1 MRRRREPRDGVP
13 PTAGKGRVRSRLLAA
28 LLICAVIVPAAAAPG
43 VAVAV
48 REVSDAQ
55 DEVTAAELTIRAVSL
70 AHSLADERDDM
81 AAFVAG
87 GRSTAPGSGAPGLSE
102 SQRNRVDRQ
111 VQDLSADEDAGA
123 ELREVLATLP
133 QIRQEALT
141 GTGPPQAVVAA
152 YGPLLD
158 ALGRVTG
165 PVTAPL
171 SRAAALAATERG
183 LLVSALTGTGSQ
195 RVLVADAQTAAVQER
210 AALADFRATA
220 PQELRDQYS
229 QTVTGA
235 DVTEA
240 EGDLRRLTDQ
250 PQLTGSDRALGTAAV
265 KAALTARIGLM
276 RSVES
281 SLATAEADAAS
292 ERRDDAVTT
301 LELRVALAALC
312 LLVAVGVLVSTARS
326 LTRPLAAL
334 HRFATGRSEEARVV
348 GDDEFATVAR
358 RVNVLVTEL
367 RAVRARGLELGAE
380 QTRLLGIRDALT
392 TERDG
397 LLQRQ
402 HAVGAERAER
412 PGTGRTGGHT
422 TYVNLSLR
430 TLGLVERQLALIEG
444 LEEREQDPERLETLF
459 RLDHL
464 ATRMRRN
471 SENLLVL
478 AGTEHSHGGATAKPV
493 PLVDV
498 ARAAISEIERYE
510 RVRIQA
516 LPAGQLAGHA
526 ADDTSHLVAELL
538 DNATAFSPPQAE
550 VRLSGWMLE
559 NGELMISIEDQG
571 IGAPPERLAELNA
584 LLTDPEPTAP
594 GNATGM
600 GLYVVARLAA
610 RHGIRVQVR
619 EQKQGGVAAVVIV
632 PRRLLPAARPD
643 DAPANPVEAAIAGE
657 PMPVEETPAPEREPD
672 APEAV
677 PAGAGALEG
686 VPAAHGGADPV
697 PPADRT
703 VRPRH
708 APDDAPAAPA
718 TPAAPVATPVPPAAA
733 PDGAVTGKGLPQ
745 RVPRSSGLTGEPA
758 ARRTERNGPVDAEAL
773 RRKFGG
779 LQRGLRDG
787 RRDAE
792 EETRAADP
800 GQAGPTGGAGGAG
813 TIEEASR

>member
-1 MRRRREPRDGVP
+1 M
-13 PTAGKGRVRSRLLAA
+13 RSRLLAA

-48 REVSDAQ
+48 RDVSDAQ
-55 DEVTAAELTIRAVSL
+55 DEVTAAELAIRAVSL

-87 GRSTAPGSGAPGLSE
+87 GRSTAPGTGAPGLSE

-111 VQDLSADEDAGA
+111 AQGLSADEDAA
-123 ELREVLATLP
+123 TELREVLATIP
-133 QIRQEALT
+133 QIRQDALT
-141 GTGPPQAVVAA
+141 GTGTPQAVVAA
-152 YGPLLD
+152 YTPLLD

-165 PVTAPL
+165 PVAAPL

-195 RVLVADAQTAAVQER
+195 RPLATDAQSVAVQER

-240 EGDLRRLTDQ
+240 ESDLRLLTDQ

-292 ERRDDAVTT
+292 ERRDDAVTA
-301 LELRVALAALC
+301 LELRVALAAVC

-334 HRFATGRSEEARVV
+334 HRFATGGSEEARVV

-358 RVNVLVTEL
+358 RINVLVTEL
-367 RAVRARGLELGAE
+367 RAVQARGLELGAE
-380 QTRLLGIRDALT
+380 QTRLLGIRDALAA
-392 TERDG
+392 ERDS
-397 LLQRQ
+397 LLRQ
-402 HAVGAERAER
+402 QDATRAASDRTE
-412 PGTGRTGGHT
+412 PGRTGPHT

-444 LEEREQDPERLETLF
+444 LEEREQDPDRLETLF

-478 AGTEHSHGGATAKPV
+478 AGTEHSHGAASAKPV

-510 RVRIQA
+510 RVRIQ
-516 LPAGQLAGHA
+516 LMPSGQLAGHA

-550 VRLSGWMLE
+550 VQLSGWMLE
-559 NGELMISIEDQG
+559 NGEVMISVEDQG

-584 LLTDPEPTAP
+584 LLTDPEPAAP

-610 RHGIRVQVR
+610 RHGIRVQLR
-619 EQKQGGVAAVVIV
+619 EQKQGGIAAVVIL

-657 PMPVEETPAPEREPD
+657 PMPVAETPAPEAVAETLAPEAVAD

-677 PAGAGALEG
+677 PAAG
-686 VPAAHGGADPV
+686 V
-697 PPADRT
+697 
-703 VRPRH
+703 VRPRP
-708 APDDAPAAPA
+708 APDD
-718 TPAAPVATPVPPAAA
+718 TPAAASGAPDPAASA
-733 PDGAVTGKGLPQ
+733 EEAVTGKGLPQ

-758 ARRTERNGPVDAEAL
+758 ARRTGRTGPVDAEAL

-779 LQRGLRDG
+779 LQQGLRDG

-800 GQAGPTGGAGGAG
+800 GKAGPTGGTGAVG

>member
-13 PTAGKGRVRSRLLAA
+13 PAAGKGRVRSRLLAA

-48 REVSDAQ
+48 GDVSDAQ
-55 DEVTAAELTIRAVSL
+55 DEVTGAELAIRAISL
-70 AHSLADERDDM
+70 SHSLADERDDM

-87 GRSTAPGSGAPGLSE
+87 GRSAAPGTGAPGLSE

-111 VQDLSADEDAGA
+111 AQSLSADEDAGA

-141 GTGPPQAVVAA
+141 GTGTPQAVVAA
-152 YGPLLD
+152 YVPLLD

-183 LLVSALTGTGSQ
+183 LLVSALTGSGSQ
-195 RVLVADAQTAAVQER
+195 RPLATDAQTAAVQER

-220 PQELRDQYS
+220 PQDLRDQYS

-240 EGDLRRLTDQ
+240 ESDLRLLTDQ
-250 PQLTGSDRALGTAAV
+250 PQLTGSDRALGTAEV
-265 KAALTARIGLM
+265 KAALTARIDLM

-281 SLATAEADAAS
+281 SLATAEADAAG
-292 ERRDDAVTT
+292 ERRDDAVTA

-334 HRFATGRSEEARVV
+334 HRFAKGGSEEARVV
-348 GDDEFATVAR
+348 GNDEFATVAR
-358 RVNVLVTEL
+358 RINVLVTEL
-367 RAVRARGLELGAE
+367 RAVQARGLELGAE

-392 TERDG
+392 AERDS
-397 LLQRQ
+397 LLRQRDD
-402 HAVGAERAER
+402 ARAASTVSATT
-412 PGTGRTGGHT
+412 GTDRTAGHS

-444 LEEREQDPERLETLF
+444 LEEREQDPDRLETLF

-478 AGTEHSHGGATAKPV
+478 AGTEHSHGGATVKPV

-510 RVRIQA
+510 RVRIQV

-550 VRLSGWMLE
+550 VQLSGWMLE
-559 NGELMISIEDQG
+559 NGEAMISVEDQG

-610 RHGIRVQVR
+610 RHGIRVQLR
-619 EQKQGGVAAVVIV
+619 EQKQGGIAAVVIL

-643 DAPANPVEAAIAGE
+643 EAPANPVEAAIAGE
-657 PMPVEETPAPEREPD
+657 PMPAAVSETPEQTPESVPAE
-672 APEAV
+672 PEAV
-677 PAGAGALEG
+677 PDATETVEDASVQHTGPAGTRPTGG
-686 VPAAHGGADPV
+686 V
-697 PPADRT
+697 

-708 APDDAPAAPA
+708 APDDVQAEPAE
-718 TPAAPVATPVPPAAA
+718 
-733 PDGAVTGKGLPQ
+733 PDGSITGKGLPQ

-758 ARRTERNGPVDAEAL
+758 ARRPERTGPVDAEAL

-779 LQRGLRDG
+779 LQQGLRDG

-800 GQAGPTGGAGGAG
+800 EKAGPTGGTGAAG

>member
-1 MRRRREPRDGVP
+1 M
-13 PTAGKGRVRSRLLAA
+13 RSRLLAA
-28 LLICAVIVPAAAAPG
+28 LLICAVLVPAAAAPG

-48 REVSDAQ
+48 GDVSDAQ
-55 DEVTAAELTIRAVSL
+55 DEVTAAESAIRAISL

-87 GRSTAPGSGAPGLSE
+87 GRSTAPGTGAPGLSE

-111 VQDLSADEDAGA
+111 TQGLTADEDTAT

-133 QIRQEALT
+133 QIRQDVLT

-152 YGPLLD
+152 YTPLLD
-158 ALGRVTG
+158 ALGRVRG

-195 RVLVADAQTAAVQER
+195 RTLAAEAQTVAVQER

-235 DVTEA
+235 DVATA
-240 EGDLRRLTDQ
+240 ENDLRLLTDQ
-250 PQLTGSDRALGTAAV
+250 PQLTGSDRALGTAEV
-265 KAALTARIGLM
+265 KAALTARIDLM

-281 SLATAEADAAS
+281 SLATAEADAAA
-292 ERRDDAVTT
+292 ERRDDAVTA

-358 RVNVLVTEL
+358 RINVLITEL
-367 RAVRARGLELGAE
+367 RAVQARGLELGAE
-380 QTRLLGIRDALT
+380 RTALLSVRDALAA
-392 TERDG
+392 ERDS
-397 LLQRQ
+397 LLQQREAAR
-402 HAVGAERAER
+402 AVPAGN
-412 PGTGRTGGHT
+412 GSDRTGAHT

-444 LEEREQDPERLETLF
+444 LEDREQDPDRLETLF

-478 AGTEHSHGGATAKPV
+478 AGTEHSHGAAAKPV

-516 LPAGQLAGHA
+516 LPTGQLAGHA
-526 ADDTSHLVAELL
+526 ADDASHLVAELL
-538 DNATAFSPPQAE
+538 DNATAFSPPHSE
-550 VRLSGWMLE
+550 VQLAGWMLE
-559 NGELMISIEDQG
+559 NGEVMLSVEDQG
-571 IGAPPERLAELNA
+571 IGVPPERLAELNA
-584 LLTDPEPTAP
+584 LLTDPEPAAP

-610 RHGIRVQVR
+610 RHGIRVQLR
-619 EQKQGGVAAVVIV
+619 EQQQGGIAAVVV
-632 PRRLLPAARPD
+632 LPGRLLPAARPD
-643 DAPANPVEAAIAGE
+643 DAPANPVQAAIAGE
-657 PMPVEETPAPEREPD
+657 PLPEPGVPEALPTAAGPAPEASVEH
-672 APEAV
+672 AGPERD
-677 PAGAGALEG
+677 PAGQPPEG
-686 VPAAHGGADPV
+686 GVA
-697 PPADRT
+697 
-703 VRPRH
+703 RPRR
-708 APDDAPAAPA
+708 APDDAAAGEVAAGTTA
-718 TPAAPVATPVPPAAA
+718 TEDT
-733 PDGAVTGKGLPQ
+733 VTGTGLPQ

-758 ARRTERNGPVDAEAL
+758 ARRQGRTGPVDAEAL

-800 GQAGPTGGAGGAG
+800 EQAGPTGGTGAAG

>member
-1 MRRRREPRDGVP
+1 MRR
-13 PTAGKGRVRSRLLAA
+13 RLLAA
-28 LLICAVIVPAAAAPG
+28 LLICAVVVPAAAAPG

-48 REVSDAQ
+48 RDVSDAQ
-55 DEVTAAELTIRAVSL
+55 DEVTSADLAIRAISL

-87 GRSTAPGSGAPGLSE
+87 GRSTAPGTGAPGLSE

-111 VQDLSADEDAGA
+111 AGSVSADEDTGA
-123 ELREVLATLP
+123 ELRELLETLP
-133 QIRQEALT
+133 QIRQDTLT
-141 GTGPPQAVVAA
+141 GTGTPQAVIAA
-152 YGPLLD
+152 YAPLLD

-165 PVTAPL
+165 PVASPL

-183 LLVSALTGTGSQ
+183 LLVSALTGTGAQ
-195 RVLVADAQTAAVQER
+195 RPLATDAQTAAVQER

-220 PQELRDQYS
+220 PQDLRDQYS

-240 EGDLRRLTDQ
+240 ESDLRLLTDQ

-265 KAALTARIGLM
+265 KAALTARIDLM

-281 SLATAEADAAS
+281 SLATAAADTAA

-301 LELRVALAALC
+301 LELRAALTALC
-312 LLVAVGVLVSTARS
+312 LLVVVGVLVSTARS

-334 HRFATGRSEEARVV
+334 HRFAQGKADEARVV
-348 GDDEFATVAR
+348 GNDEFATVAR
-358 RVNVLVTEL
+358 RINVLVTEL
-367 RAVRARGLELGAE
+367 RAVQARGLELGAE
-380 QTRLLGIRDALT
+380 FTRLHGIRNALAA
-392 TERDG
+392 ERDS
-397 LLQRQ
+397 LLRERDAIS
-402 HAVGAERAER
+402 AVSAVSA
-412 PGTGRTGGHT
+412 RTGTDRTGAHT

-444 LEEREQDPERLETLF
+444 LEEREHDPDRLETLF

-478 AGTEHSHGGATAKPV
+478 AGAEHGHGGATVKPV

-510 RVRIQA
+510 RVRIQV

-526 ADDTSHLVAELL
+526 ADDASHLLAELL

-559 NGELMISIEDQG
+559 NGEVMISVEDEG

-584 LLTDPEPTAP
+584 LLTDSEPAAP
-594 GNATGM
+594 GDATGM

-610 RHGIRVQVR
+610 RHGIRVQLR
-619 EQKQGGVAAVVIV
+619 EQKQGGIAAVVIL

-643 DAPANPVEAAIAGE
+643 EPPANPVEAAIAGE
-657 PMPVEETPAPEREPD
+657 PMPVAKVPEQ
-672 APEAV
+672 
-677 PAGAGALEG
+677 AGEQTHEQVSAGPEG
-686 VPAAHGGADPV
+686 VPAATGAAREPSAEHAEPDE
-697 PPADRT
+697 DRAVGNV

-708 APDDAPAAPA
+708 APDGEPAEQPGE
-718 TPAAPVATPVPPAAA
+718 PI
-733 PDGAVTGKGLPQ
+733 TGKGLPQ

-758 ARRTERNGPVDAEAL
+758 ARRPERTGPVDAEAL

-779 LQRGLRDG
+779 LQQGLRDG
-787 RRDAE
+787 RREAE
-792 EETRAADP
+792 QETRAADP
-800 GQAGPTGGAGGAG
+800 GKAGPTGGTGAAG

>member
-1 MRRRREPRDGVP
+1 M
-13 PTAGKGRVRSRLLAA
+13 RSRLLAA

-43 VAVAV
+43 VVVAV
-48 REVSDAQ
+48 RDVSDAQ
-55 DEVTAAELTIRAVSL
+55 DEVTAAELAIRAISL

-87 GRSTAPGSGAPGLSE
+87 GRSTAPGTGAPGLSE

-111 VQDLSADEDAGA
+111 AQGLSADEDAGA

-141 GTGPPQAVVAA
+141 GTGAPQAVVAA
-152 YGPLLD
+152 YTPLLD
-158 ALGRVTG
+158 ALSRAATG
-165 PVTAPL
+165 PVAAPL
-171 SRAAALAATERG
+171 SRATALAATERG
-183 LLVSALTGTGSQ
+183 LLVSALTGTGAQ
-195 RVLVADAQTAAVQER
+195 RPLATDAQTAAVRER

-220 PQELRDQYS
+220 SQELRDQYS

-235 DVTEA
+235 DVAEA
-240 EGDLRRLTDQ
+240 ENDLRLLTDQ
-250 PQLTGSDRALGTAAV
+250 PQLATSDRALGTAAV

-281 SLATAEADAAS
+281 SLATAEADAAG
-292 ERRDDAVTT
+292 ERRDDAVTA

-358 RVNVLVTEL
+358 RINVLVTEL
-367 RAVRARGLELGAE
+367 RAVQARGLELGAE
-380 QTRLLGIRDALT
+380 QTRLLGILDALA
-392 TERDG
+392 TERDS
-397 LLQRQ
+397 LLHQ
-402 HAVGAERAER
+402 HDAISAERAASA
-412 PGTGRTGGHT
+412 GTGTDRTGAHT

-444 LEEREQDPERLETLF
+444 LEEREQDPDRLETLF

-550 VRLSGWMLE
+550 VQLSGWMLE
-559 NGELMISIEDQG
+559 NGEVMISVEDAG

-584 LLTDPEPTAP
+584 LLTDAEPAAP

-610 RHGIRVQVR
+610 RHGIRVQLR
-619 EQKQGGVAAVVIV
+619 EQKQGGIAAVVIL
-632 PRRLLPAARPD
+632 PRRLLPAGRPE
-643 DAPANPVEAAIAGE
+643 DAPANPVKAAIAGE
-657 PMPVEETPAPEREPD
+657 PMPVEGTPAPERLPD
-672 APEAV
+672 APEAI
-677 PAGAGALEG
+677 
-686 VPAAHGGADPV
+686 PAAVGAPESV
-697 PPADRT
+697 SVEHAGPGRV
-703 VRPRH
+703 VRPRS

-718 TPAAPVATPVPPAAA
+718 AAPAPPAAE

-758 ARRTERNGPVDAEAL
+758 ARRTGMNGPVDAEAL

-800 GQAGPTGGAGGAG
+800 GQAGPTGGAGAAG